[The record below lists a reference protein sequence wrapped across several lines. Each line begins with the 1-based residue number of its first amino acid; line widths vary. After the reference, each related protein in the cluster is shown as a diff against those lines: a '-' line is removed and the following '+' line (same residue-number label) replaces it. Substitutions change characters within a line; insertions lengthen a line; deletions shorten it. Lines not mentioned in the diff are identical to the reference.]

1 MAKLSLDNFTDSFIL
16 MSFYNRTEAFRCDII
31 DNENYIPKM

>member
-16 MSFYNRTEAFRCDII
+16 MSFYNRTEAFRYDII